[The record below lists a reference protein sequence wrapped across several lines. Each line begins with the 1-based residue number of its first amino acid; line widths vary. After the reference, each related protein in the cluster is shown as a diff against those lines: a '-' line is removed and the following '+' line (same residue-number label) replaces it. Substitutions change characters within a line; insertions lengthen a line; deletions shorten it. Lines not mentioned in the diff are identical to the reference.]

1 MIQKQVR
8 EFAGAPF
15 EYTKYK
21 KEIHILEERKKE
33 RIQKET
39 VKLKSKVMNPINH
52 IKQNAWNVPQVPS
65 LALCDHNNRL
75 QDFVKE
81 RREIIKSNNEKS
93 RMLNFHKWDL
103 IKAKRELM
111 LG

>member
-8 EFAGAPF
+8 EFAGAPC

-52 IKQNAWNVPQVPS
+52 I
-65 LALCDHNNRL
+65 
-75 QDFVKE
+75 
-81 RREIIKSNNEKS
+81 
-93 RMLNFHKWDL
+93 
-103 IKAKRELM
+103 
-111 LG
+111 

>member
-8 EFAGAPF
+8 EFAGAPI

-33 RIQKET
+33 RIQRET
-39 VKLKSKVMNPINH
+39 LQLKSKVMNPINH
-52 IKQNAWNVPQVPS
+52 IKQNAWFVPQVPN

-81 RREIIKSNNEKS
+81 RREIIKSNEEKS

-103 IKAKRELM
+103 IKA
-111 LG
+111 